1 MSLKTLVRL
10 APTVLI
16 LSGLSAMRPAAAQFV
31 TFGTAQTISGVS
43 DVSTSGTL
51 ADAYNFGGTSAT
63 VNTVLFSSMNSTT
76 GAGHLSISGA
86 DGGFFNGYGNN
97 GTGTTAYSSLD
108 STYQSLITNGLYRGS
123 GTGSM
128 AFTQS
133 NLIAG
138 HRYQV
143 QYFVNDSRS
152 LAATRTE
159 SVTSSGGNS
168 QTLSYNTTAST
179 TNADGGVG
187 QYVNGTF
194 TATTA
199 GTVTLTA
206 TGNASTQ
213 INGLQYRDLG
223 NAGAPISFG
232 AATAIT
238 TADATLGLAG
248 TVITAADFGAGNQ
261 TVTLTGGQVINFDG
275 SGANA
280 TVVGGNA
287 TTTGAFTSTSTS
299 TGNTNFNSVLN
310 GFNYD
315 SAAGT
320 NNTKQITLSGLT
332 AGQQYSLQLFGLD
345 DRGGNESSRQ
355 ISFSD
360 FSGNNSGAITS
371 GANDY
376 VLGTF
381 TALSSFETITESVPN
396 GGNINAL
403 VLRDISAAP
412 EPSQIASLAL
422 AALGMLGVVLKA
434 RKRKASMELN

>member
-1 MSLKTLVRL
+1 MSLKTLIRL

-16 LSGLSAMRPAAAQFV
+16 LSGLAAMRPAAAQFV
-31 TFGTAQTISGVS
+31 VFGTAQTISGAGDVNTAG

-51 ADAYNFGGTSAT
+51 VDAYNFGSNTPIVNGT
-63 VNTVLFSSMNSTT
+63 LFSAVTT
-76 GAGHLSISGA
+76 VGGTGNLSIIGA
-86 DGGFFNGYGNN
+86 NNFYNGFGISTSNPFNGL
-97 GTGTTAYSSLD
+97 GTDYKSL
-108 STYQSLITNGLYRGS
+108 LTNGLYANGATAMSFTES
-123 GTGSM
+123 GLT
-128 AFTQS
+128 
-133 NLIAG
+133 AG

-143 QYFVNDSRS
+143 QYFVNDSRG
-152 LAATRTE
+152 LASGRTE
-159 SVTSSGGNS
+159 TVTSSGGNIYP
-168 QTLSYNTTAST
+168 TLTYNST
-179 TNADGGVG
+179 GADGGVG

-194 TATTA
+194 TAATSA
-199 GTVTLTA
+199 VTMTA
-206 TGNASTQ
+206 TGNESTQ

-345 DRGGNESSRQ
+345 DRSGSIARTL
-355 ISFSD
+355 SFSD
-360 FSGNNSGAITS
+360 FSGDSSGLITS

-381 TALSSFETITESVPN
+381 TAASSFETITESVPN

>member
-16 LSGLSAMRPAAAQFV
+16 LSGLAALHPAAAQFV
-31 TFGTAQTISGVS
+31 TFGAAQTISGVS

-194 TATTA
+194 TAA
-199 GTVTLTA
+199 ASAVTMTA

-223 NAGAPISFG
+223 NAGAPITFG
-232 AATAIT
+232 TVTAIG
-238 TADATLGLAG
+238 TADATLGGQTG
-248 TVITAADFGAGNQ
+248 TIISASDFGAGNQ
-261 TVTLTGGQVINFDG
+261 IVTLSGGQVINFDG

-280 TVVGGNA
+280 VVVGGNGIYN
-287 TTTGAFTSTSTS
+287 GAFTGT

-320 NNTKQITLSGLT
+320 KQITLSGLT
-332 AGQQYSLQLFGLD
+332 AGKQYSVQLFGLD
-345 DRGGNESSRQ
+345 DRGSTQSSR
-355 ISFSD
+355 ILSFSD
-360 FSGNNSGAITS
+360 FSNNVSGPITS

-376 VLGTF
+376 VIGTF
-381 TALSSFETITESVPN
+381 TAASSFQTITESVPS
-396 GGNINAL
+396 GGNINA
-403 VLRDISAAP
+403 VVVRDLSAAP
-412 EPSQIASLAL
+412 EPSQFACLAFT
-422 AALGMLGVVLKA
+422 ALGMAGLLLKA
-434 RKRKASMELN
+434 RKRTAAAELS